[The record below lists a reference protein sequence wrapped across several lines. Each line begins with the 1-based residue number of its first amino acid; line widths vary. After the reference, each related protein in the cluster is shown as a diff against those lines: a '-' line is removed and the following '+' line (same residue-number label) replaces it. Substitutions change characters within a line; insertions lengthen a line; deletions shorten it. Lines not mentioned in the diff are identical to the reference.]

1 MKPYL
6 DTEDTFYFNYEE
18 LIKAS
23 KITTNLAELKAEL
36 EPKQKP
42 KKDYAGI
49 GAVIF
54 TFTVMS
60 IVIGLSIFTAWQIA
74 YGQTNNLTG
83 TLDFSNYFLDMN
95 IKYPENWVY
104 SEYNSFLS
112 SDDYSAVFV
121 PSSEVSFLKNMTA
134 SPPDVYVQIAKQR
147 DLPYKNM
154 PLDLYFD
161 YAKKL
166 KISQGFN
173 ITNTGKTILSD
184 GTQTYEMDVSNNT
197 PPVKMIVVLMNK
209 NPESYYFVYNAP
221 PEKFNTYLP
230 IAQQMFKN
238 LSFN

>member
-23 KITTNLAELKAEL
+23 KITTILAELKAEL

-95 IKYPENWVY
+95 IKYPEN
-104 SEYNSFLS
+104 
-112 SDDYSAVFV
+112 
-121 PSSEVSFLKNMTA
+121 
-134 SPPDVYVQIAKQR
+134 
-147 DLPYKNM
+147 
-154 PLDLYFD
+154 
-161 YAKKL
+161 
-166 KISQGFN
+166 
-173 ITNTGKTILSD
+173 
-184 GTQTYEMDVSNNT
+184 
-197 PPVKMIVVLMNK
+197 
-209 NPESYYFVYNAP
+209 
-221 PEKFNTYLP
+221 
-230 IAQQMFKN
+230 
-238 LSFN
+238 